1 MRDGALTLAQARM
14 SPYRHVITRALG
26 IHEEILTDTA
36 VQPLQQGDIFL
47 LCTDGL
53 TEMVGDQE
61 IAASLANSSPRDAVR
76 ELVDKAN
83 RGGGVDNITVV
94 VIRIAEV

>member
-1 MRDGALTLAQARM
+1 
-14 SPYRHVITRALG
+14 
-26 IHEEILTDTA
+26 
-36 VQPLQQGDIFL
+36 
-47 LCTDGL
+47 
-53 TEMVGDQE
+53 MVGDQE
-61 IAASLANSSPRDAVR
+61 IAASLAKSSPRDAVR